1 MTIGIV
7 VLNFGEP
14 AEPSREAVVPYL
26 TRIFLQNAALEEA
39 DTEEEERE
47 RSRDLAERRAS
58 ALVEEY
64 EGIGGSPLN
73 EQATA
78 QADALETE
86 LRDRGYD
93 ARTYVSMQFT
103 EPYAADAVAAAQ
115 KDNVDRLVGLPVYPL
130 CGPSTTVA
138 ALDLVEDA
146 IAESGWEVPFDP
158 VSGWHRHPAYTRMR
172 ADNVRSFLD
181 SEGLS
186 LADPG
191 TTLVFSAHGT
201 PEYYLEEG
209 YRYGTYVTEF
219 CEALAGALGSAYE
232 LGYQNHSNR
241 DIPWTEP
248 EVEDL
253 IGTLGDEGRTERVV
267 VEPVSF
273 MHEQSET
280 LSELDIELREEAEE
294 AGLDFYRVPIP
305 HDDDRFAPLLADLTE
320 PFVGGFDPDY
330 YNFRQCQCRDVPGTM
345 CLNAP
350 VERSYPDAGGG
361 ASERVDAGAE
371 TGTDADTA
379 EAGTEADG
387 GTAESS
393 SR

>member
-26 TRIFLQNAALEEA
+26 TRIFLQNAVLEEA

-47 RSRDLAERRAS
+47 RSRELAERRAS

-209 YRYGTYVTEF
+209 YRTARTSRSSARRSPGH
-219 CEALAGALGSAYE
+219 LGRRTNSA
-232 LGYQNHSNR
+232 
-241 DIPWTEP
+241 T
-248 EVEDL
+248 
-253 IGTLGDEGRTERVV
+253 RTTRTAT
-267 VEPVSF
+267 S
-273 MHEQSET
+273 
-280 LSELDIELREEAEE
+280 
-294 AGLDFYRVPIP
+294 
-305 HDDDRFAPLLADLTE
+305 
-320 PFVGGFDPDY
+320 
-330 YNFRQCQCRDVPGTM
+330 PGP
-345 CLNAP
+345 NP
-350 VERSYPDAGGG
+350 RS
-361 ASERVDAGAE
+361 R
-371 TGTDADTA
+371 T
-379 EAGTEADG
+379 
-387 GTAESS
+387 
-393 SR
+393 